1 MSVYIYE
8 KQKLLFDFDG
18 EMEKVYPL
26 EELAG

>member
-1 MSVYIYE
+1 MYE

-18 EMEKVYPL
+18 EMGKVYPL

>member
-1 MSVYIYE
+1 MYE

-18 EMEKVYPL
+18 ELGKVYPF